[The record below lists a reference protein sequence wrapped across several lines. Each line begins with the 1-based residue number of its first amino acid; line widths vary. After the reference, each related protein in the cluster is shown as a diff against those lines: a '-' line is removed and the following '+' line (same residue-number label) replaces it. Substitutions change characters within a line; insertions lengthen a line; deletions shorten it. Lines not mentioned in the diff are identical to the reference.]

1 MFLHLDALHF
11 LAQTFM
17 MGRKKM
23 KRFERILIKIIIIQF
38 FILILSQFVFHKFQ
52 VLPEMNQLARYEGV
66 TENNFSQFLETFNG
80 Q

>member
-1 MFLHLDALHF
+1 
-11 LAQTFM
+11 M

-52 VLPEMNQLARYEGV
+52 VLPELNQLARYEGV